1 MILFLSITACAFAQL
16 GNDFYSTDKIQEI
29 RIHFADTTW
38 SATLDSLYFQYGDSC
53 RLQGDVTVNG
63 KLFRNAGVR
72 YKGFSS
78 WHGDE
83 IKNPYNIDLDY
94 SIPTQNYQGHT
105 KIKLSNVI
113 HDPSFI
119 REVLSYEIARKYMP
133 ASRANFARLYVNDS
147 LIGLYTNVESVD
159 KKFVASHYGSQSGSF
174 FKGEP
179 EELEFPFGE
188 NANLA
193 YSHGTDST
201 GYIPF
206 YKNESDYGWNELLKM
221 IRVLNTAPDS
231 LETVMNIDRT
241 LWMHAFNYSLLNLD
255 SYIGFAQNY
264 YLYQDHNG
272 VFNPIIWDLN
282 MSFGSFRESD
292 GSYNFLGLSI
302 PKIKILDPL
311 QHTKFSIS
319 PRPLLTN
326 LLNDDTLKRMFI
338 AHIRTITEENFA
350 THSYYERAAELQQGI
365 DAAVQEDPHKFY
377 TYDDFIQNIDT
388 TVRVSSTSMLYP
400 GIWDLVEA
408 RTTYLKSFPGYT
420 GQPEI
425 SALSY
430 EPACPARGE
439 QINFRIVATNAL
451 RVFLYYRQSSSSLF
465 SRIVMKDDGISG
477 DGEENDGIFG
487 ASVVCSGQLI
497 QYYLYAEND
506 VAGVFD
512 PARAAYEF
520 YSLQA
525 EVDPG
530 KLVINEVKFGG
541 QNTTAG
547 DVIGNDWIEL
557 LNSSSEPVNLAG
569 FILRQGT
576 TRELGFILPDTTIEA
591 GDYFLI
597 YSLGNG
603 GFSSVFSLEA
613 SDENPLSLYNPTGT
627 KIESVYL
634 GNPVSGKT
642 QGRYPN
648 GNGPI
653 CYMLSTPAAN
663 NYPGTTPGSGILT
676 YPNPAYDQ
684 AILEFSCPG
693 SAFTLSVYDISG
705 KEVFRKE
712 FPSCEAT
719 SNSFALPLDVSQWSG
734 MYLLRLTGG
743 GEVKTQKL
751 IVY

>member
-53 RLQGDVTVNG
+53 RLLGDVTVNG

-201 GYIPF
+201 GYMPF
-206 YKNESDYGWNELLKM
+206 YKNESDYGWNELLRM
-221 IRVLNTAPDS
+221 IRILNTSADS
-231 LETVMNIDRT
+231 VETVMNIDRT

-338 AHIRTITEENFA
+338 SHIRTITEENFA

-530 KLVINEVKFGG
+530 KLVINEVRFGG

-557 LNSSSEPVNLAG
+557 LNSSAEPVNLAG

-653 CYMLSTPAAN
+653 CYMQSTPSAN